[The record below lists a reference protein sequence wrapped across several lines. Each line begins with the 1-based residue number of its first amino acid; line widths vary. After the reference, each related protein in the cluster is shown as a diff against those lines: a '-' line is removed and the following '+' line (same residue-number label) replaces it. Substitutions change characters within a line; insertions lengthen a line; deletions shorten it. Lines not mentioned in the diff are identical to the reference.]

1 MIFKIRQGLN
11 LQQSPKQSG
20 LVSRFLHGNQVLNLT
35 EGHKA
40 LDSILWASIIED
52 SKLLGVLGTS
62 SWVVWI
68 HEKLQLDPL
77 RLVRVIPIKLVQ
89 LLHLGNEKN
98 GEGWGKKERSFRV
111 RLVVYGYSQVTGVN
125 FYESFA
131 PVINNVS
138 FNIMLIA
145 KYIWGLEASIIDVEI
160 VFLYGI

>member
-1 MIFKIRQGLN
+1 
-11 LQQSPKQSG
+11 
-20 LVSRFLHGNQVLNLT
+20 V
-35 EGHKA
+35 
-40 LDSILWASIIED
+40 
-52 SKLLGVLGTS
+52 
-62 SWVVWI
+62 
-68 HEKLQLDPL
+68 
-77 RLVRVIPIKLVQ
+77 
-89 LLHLGNEKN
+89 
-98 GEGWGKKERSFRV
+98 GEKERSFRV